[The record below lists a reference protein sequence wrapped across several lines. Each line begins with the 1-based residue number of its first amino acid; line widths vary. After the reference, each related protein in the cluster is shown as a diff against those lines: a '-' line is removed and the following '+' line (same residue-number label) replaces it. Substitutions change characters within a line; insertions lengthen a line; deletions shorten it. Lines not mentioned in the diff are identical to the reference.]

1 MAEGAE
7 EKFEGGADTLR
18 DCFQGLAQTDV
29 GAPKRR
35 KGKQLQLA
43 RPGAVGLFQYTRNPS
58 GIAPTF
64 GNAIAAIQSFGVSC
78 RYDVFHDKLI
88 IEGIEV
94 RAGGDGYAS
103 LDHQVLKFREMVW
116 QRKKFDPGAQ
126 HTRDALVNESLNHM
140 FDPVRDY
147 LDELQWDGVPRIDRW
162 LIDYCRAADTPLVR
176 AFARKVLIAA
186 VRRVREPGCKFD
198 FILILEGKQGVG
210 KSSLL
215 RILAGDENFS
225 DNEILGY
232 QKREQQEA
240 VQGIWIYELCE
251 LDGLTKAEISSVKL
265 FASKQCDIARAAYD
279 RSRSDRKRRCIF
291 VATTNEDTYLR
302 DATGNR
308 RFWPVKVGKIDLEA
322 VRRDRDQLWA
332 EAAFAEAEGEGLVI
346 PEALWSQAAIEQK
359 ARRERDVW
367 EDVIGGHLAPLMG
380 KGIGAGLEG
389 RWAVAVDDG
398 GARQFRVSTT
408 YILGEILRLSI
419 ERQGDAVSKH
429 LASVMKDMGWTR
441 HENVIR
447 ITGKSCRGFT
457 KVIEQADEGE
467 RRQKPIDQLKQQ
479 MVPLAVPLA
488 VKRRKL

>member
-1 MAEGAE
+1 MRWV
-7 EKFEGGADTLR
+7 D
-18 DCFQGLAQTDV
+18 
-29 GAPKRR
+29 
-35 KGKQLQLA
+35 
-43 RPGAVGLFQYTRNPS
+43 S
-58 GIAPTF
+58 G
-64 GNAIAAIQSFGVSC
+64 C
-78 RYDVFHDKLI
+78 
-88 IEGIEV
+88 
-94 RAGGDGYAS
+94 RAGQFPTAD
-103 LDHQVLKFREMVW
+103 D
-116 QRKKFDPGAQ
+116 
-126 HTRDALVNESLNHM
+126 T
-140 FDPVRDY
+140 VRDY

-265 FASKQCDIARAAYD
+265 FASKQCDMARAAYD

-308 RFWPVKVGKIDLEA
+308 RFWPVKVGKIDLASVE
-322 VRRDRDQLWA
+322 RDRDQLWA
-332 EAAFAEAEGEGLVI
+332 EAAVAEAEGEALTI

-359 ARRERDVW
+359 ARGEPDAW
-367 EDVIGGHLAPLMG
+367 EDAITGHLAPLMEKGIG
-380 KGIGAGLEG
+380 KGIAGHWAIAIDADGSGSSAFPRPTSSGA
-389 RWAVAVDDG
+389 
-398 GARQFRVSTT
+398 S
-408 YILGEILRLSI
+408 S
-419 ERQGDAVSKH
+419 
-429 LASVMKDMGWTR
+429 ASL
-441 HENVIR
+441 
-447 ITGKSCRGFT
+447 
-457 KVIEQADEGE
+457 
-467 RRQKPIDQLKQQ
+467 PIAKGMRCQSAS
-479 MVPLAVPLA
+479 PT
-488 VKRRKL
+488 